1 MSRALVGEEETV
13 RRRLYSWS
21 LATLAGI
28 AAASAQEVPKRSFE
42 ETLKFVLFGDSKKS
56 ESIHKA
62 ADGTTT
68 KLMLTESDEKS
79 CSAGIIIQQDKQ
91 KHGETKATLTLDFK
105 AVRNWRRSAS
115 SFILEGGIMSSP
127 VLKSN
132 KMEWLRIDT
141 DKAKDEKPRS
151 NELFF
156 GRFLRLPS
164 EGDEQ
169 RATEAMSYLMDTL
182 CPTNIIFG
190 PSTKF

>member
-1 MSRALVGEEETV
+1 MPLRWRKRFQSADAEIRALW
-13 RRRLYSWS
+13 R
-21 LATLAGI
+21 
-28 AAASAQEVPKRSFE
+28 FE
-42 ETLKFVLFGDSKKS
+42 KS

-115 SFILEGGIMSSP
+115 SFILEDGIKSSP

-132 KMEWLRIDT
+132 KMEW
-141 DKAKDEKPRS
+141 
-151 NELFF
+151 
-156 GRFLRLPS
+156 
-164 EGDEQ
+164 
-169 RATEAMSYLMDTL
+169 
-182 CPTNIIFG
+182 
-190 PSTKF
+190 